1 MKPKKFS
8 YYDKNGKWFSSSNG
22 LDIDS
27 HKKRFGDDVTFSVD
41 ELKGKFKTEAEYK
54 KALKDNQVVFSTKT
68 EEEKEK
74 ESADAKVRVK
84 EKRKNRIKTFEDF
97 KS

>member
-41 ELKGKFKTEAEYK
+41 GLSGKFNSLAEYK

-74 ESADAKVRVK
+74 EIADAKVRVK

>member
-8 YYDKNGKWFSSSNG
+8 YYDKNGKWFSSSDG

-41 ELKGKFKTEAEYK
+41 GLKGKFKTEAEYK
-54 KALKDNQVVFSTKT
+54 NALKDNKTVFSTKT
-68 EEEKEK
+68 KEEKDK
-74 ESADAKVRVK
+74 DVSDAKDRVK